1 MSQGSTNPISDHSDK
16 YNDPRVSITWR
27 GILIAV
33 GIGIFSIVGAAVSIV
48 GRSTKLDKTTQF
60 WGEEVILALQ
70 LGERMELRP
79 RGRETFTPVDL
90 SGTPGLGHLRRLLLD
105 ERNYDFTTPGE
116 GNAMEDCGE
125 PIEKKPRC
133 IQLRLTDPTAHR
145 FDVVELDLNLE
156 TGWVGT
162 SDGQRRIR
170 VLERTLPKLRKYFET
185 TITVQQLRS
194 DFRDK

>member
-1 MSQGSTNPISDHSDK
+1 MSEDNTNPIGDHADK
-16 YNDPRVSITWR
+16 YNDPRVSITRR

-33 GIGIFSIVGAAVSIV
+33 GIGIFSVAGAAMSIF
-48 GRSTKLDKTTQF
+48 GRRTKLDKTTQF

-79 RGRETFTPVDL
+79 RGSETFEPVDL

-105 ERNYDFTTPGE
+105 ERNYDWSTPSE
-116 GNAMEDCGE
+116 GNAMEGHGE
-125 PIEKKPRC
+125 PIEKKPRF

-162 SDGQRRIR
+162 SDGQRRVR

-185 TITVQQLRS
+185 TITVEQLRS
-194 DFRDK
+194 DFRKN